1 VLFLD
6 LYENKMSESYRCS
19 KCGRAFETKEEL
31 EKHERNVHGVDYLA
45 QGIIRVI
52 VDGPPGL
59 GKKIL
64 LEKIAAFLAKEKL
77 MVSEP
82 KEDEKLGSWVIE
94 IRNPE

>member
-1 VLFLD
+1 
-6 LYENKMSESYRCS
+6 MSESYRCNF
-19 KCGRAFETKEEL
+19 CGHKFRKKEDL
-31 EKHERNVHGVDYLA
+31 EKHERDVHGVDYLA

-64 LEKIAAFLAKEKL
+64 LEKIAAFLIDEKL

-82 KEDEKLGSWVIE
+82 KEDEKIGSWVIE

>member
-1 VLFLD
+1 
-6 LYENKMSESYRCS
+6 MSESYRCS
-19 KCGRAFETKEEL
+19 TCGKEFKTKKDL
-31 EKHERNVHGVDYLA
+31 EKHERDVHGMDYLA

-64 LEKIAAFLAKEKL
+64 LEKISAFLAEEKL